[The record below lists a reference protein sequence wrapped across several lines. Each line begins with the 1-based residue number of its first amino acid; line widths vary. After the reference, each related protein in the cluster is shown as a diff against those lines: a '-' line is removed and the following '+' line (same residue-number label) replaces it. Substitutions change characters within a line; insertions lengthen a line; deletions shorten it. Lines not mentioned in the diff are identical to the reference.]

1 MKIKAIGK
9 SILSEWGRKVFSFGV
24 FIILM
29 VFQETIQAVPF
40 FHEVSFFLLMIVI
53 FYFLKQ
59 IHLENKKIKSGD
71 RVRIRRQ
78 IDTLNT
84 LLLLLF
90 GVLIIGFAAY
100 RIDEVS
106 ILGKVNYTIVGLLLI
121 ISGIIN
127 RKSLVLEKV
136 DNSNIGVV
144 ASGIKI
150 QSTDKALTFSKFQIV
165 LKKENGQIER
175 LKDLVLNLNAA
186 KQISNWLN
194 TGLTNSSLDYYWQIE
209 NKIEKIDTDHNNV

>member
-9 SILSEWGRKVFSFGV
+9 SLLSEWGRKVFSFGV

>member
-9 SILSEWGRKVFSFGV
+9 SLLSEWGRKVFSFGV

-40 FHEVSFFLLMIVI
+40 FNEVSFFLLMIVI

-90 GVLIIGFAAY
+90 GVLIIVFAAY

-209 NKIEKIDTDHNNV
+209 NKIEEIDTDHNNV

>member
-9 SILSEWGRKVFSFGV
+9 SLLSEWGRKVFSFGV

-40 FHEVSFFLLMIVI
+40 FNEVSFFLLMIVI

>member
-9 SILSEWGRKVFSFGV
+9 SLLSEWGRKVFSFGV

-90 GVLIIGFAAY
+90 GVLIIGFAVY